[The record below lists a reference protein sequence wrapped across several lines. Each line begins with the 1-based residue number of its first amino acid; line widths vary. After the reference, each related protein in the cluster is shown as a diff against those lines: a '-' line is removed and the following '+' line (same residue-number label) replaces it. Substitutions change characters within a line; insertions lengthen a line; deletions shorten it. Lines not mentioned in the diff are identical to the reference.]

1 MALAKAGFLPVAYD
15 NLSRGHHW
23 AVRWGPL
30 EVHELKDKAALRG
43 VLRKYKPV
51 AVLHFAAFA
60 YVGESMRAPD
70 LYFQNNLVN
79 SLTLLDAMR
88 DCDVA
93 TIVFSSSCATYGLP
107 IDLPIPESHPQNPIS
122 PYGESKRAVEQA
134 LRWHGAAYGIK
145 WAALRYFNAAGADPK
160 GEIGEDHRPETHL
173 IPLAIEAAL
182 GLRPHVSIFGTDYPT
197 SDGTAIRDFIH
208 VMDLAEAHVRALEYL
223 LEGGASR
230 ALNLGTGQGHSVR
243 KVIQTVERATAAR
256 SISRHA
262 ERRAGDPPELV
273 ADARAANRVLDWQPS
288 RSDLE
293 TIVRT
298 ALDWH
303 RFRRPAADPPAGSS
317 EAEAAKIK
325 VSV

>member
-262 ERRAGDPPELV
+262 ERRAGDPP
-273 ADARAANRVLDWQPS
+273 S